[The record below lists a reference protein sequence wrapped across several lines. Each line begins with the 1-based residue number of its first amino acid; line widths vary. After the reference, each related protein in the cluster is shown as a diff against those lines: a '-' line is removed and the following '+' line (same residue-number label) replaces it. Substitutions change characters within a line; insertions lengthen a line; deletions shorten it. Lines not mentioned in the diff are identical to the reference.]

1 MNSPDHGTEIRDV
14 VRELNEVLGPTLVA
28 ALAWAGDRGLPLRW
42 AKPHGL
48 VPAPAIVHRLA
59 LARSVWTQVSAKE
72 GDLIA
77 RAFLVGGNPALGGE
91 TPLTAI
97 REERRAELLI
107 AVGVFLEGSGSW
119 GAGHPAPESARMRSS
134 PP

>member
-1 MNSPDHGTEIRDV
+1 MNNPDHGTEIRDI
-14 VRELNEVLGPTLVA
+14 VRELNEVLGPTLMA
-28 ALAWAGDRGLPLRW
+28 ALTGAGDRGLPLRW
-42 AKPHGL
+42 AKPLGP
-48 VPAPAIVHRLA
+48 VPASAIVHRLS
-59 LARSVWTQVSAKE
+59 LAQSVWRQVSAKE
-72 GDLIA
+72 GDHVA

-119 GAGHPAPESARMRSS
+119 
-134 PP
+134 